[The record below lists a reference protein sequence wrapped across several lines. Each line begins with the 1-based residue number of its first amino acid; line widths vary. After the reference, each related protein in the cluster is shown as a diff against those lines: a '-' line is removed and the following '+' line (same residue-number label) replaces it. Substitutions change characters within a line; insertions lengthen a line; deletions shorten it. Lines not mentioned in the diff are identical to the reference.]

1 MRSIVVANQKGG
13 CAKTTT
19 IVNLAASL
27 AEGGQRVLVVDLDPQ
42 ANATQWLGCSGPQ
55 DGSYRLFLED
65 GPLEDLWSA
74 THAENIKVIGAS
86 QHLSSVER
94 ALAGRVA
101 IDSILKRRLS
111 RLKPQQWDFVLIDT
125 PPTLSLVTLN
135 ALSYAKELLIPVTTH
150 ILTLSGVAQLMATV
164 ETVKSVLNPDLEILG
179 FLPSRVNQRTR
190 HSKDVLDL
198 LVEEFGPLVLNSKIR
213 ESIRLAESPSFQQA
227 ILTYDDSSGAAAD
240 YRALSKEILS
250 RRATRKGTKS

>member
-27 AEGGQRVLVVDLDPQ
+27 DELGQKVLVIDLDPQ
-42 ANATQWLGCSGPQ
+42 ANATQWLGGDGSTN
-55 DGSYRLFLED
+55 GSYRLFVED
-65 GPLEDLWSA
+65 GPVDDLLGA
-74 THAENIKVIGAS
+74 TYAENIKIISAS
-86 QHLSSVER
+86 QQLSSVER

-111 RLKPQQWDFVLIDT
+111 ALKPQQWDFVLIDT
-125 PPTLSLVTLN
+125 PPTLGLVTLN

-164 ETVKSVLNPDLEILG
+164 ETVKSLLNPDLEILG
-179 FLPSRVNQRTR
+179 FLPSRVDQRTR
-190 HSKDVLDL
+190 HSKEVLDL
-198 LVEEFGPLVLNSKIR
+198 LVEEFGDLVLNSKIR
-213 ESIRLAESPSFQQA
+213 ESIRLAESPSFQEA
-227 ILTYDDSSGAAAD
+227 ILSYDESSGAAAD
-240 YRALSKEILS
+240 YRALAGEVMAINVK
-250 RRATRKGTKS
+250 RGAKR